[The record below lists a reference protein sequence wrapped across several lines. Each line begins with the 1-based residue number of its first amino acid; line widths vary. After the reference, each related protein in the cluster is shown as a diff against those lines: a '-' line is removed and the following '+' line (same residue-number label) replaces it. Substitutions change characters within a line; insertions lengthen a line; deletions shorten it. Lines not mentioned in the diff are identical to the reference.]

1 MTDVRQRPSVLDEIG
16 RYATF
21 YWPTLIVSIAVF
33 VAIYIFDSQSE
44 KSHIEDRR
52 AAVADKLSP
61 IRAQLEGNI
70 KSDIKLLQGL
80 AAVMETEPQMTQARF
95 SDVGRRLFS
104 RPMRL
109 NDISVIR
116 RTVTAMVYPYLPNQ
130 FMVGQPFSADPE
142 DLKAADYAE
151 KNNTFVVARPNMSSL
166 GDNRLRIY
174 YPINDGGDLPVSDN
188 TSPEKSSFRRVLVG
202 TIEVDRLF
210 KESGLDDPSL
220 NLNVALYDNLDRQ
233 GTPIFGNAEVMK
245 NAFMTMAV
253 NIGAQSWILA
263 ASPKDSANIA
273 AEDASRRRLLM
284 FFLAF
289 MILAPILWVARL
301 LEERQA
307 NIAELNEQKRE
318 LRMLSQ
324 RLQLAL
330 DASQIG
336 VWELDIASGRLHW
349 DPRMRQLYGMN
360 ADISETDIDEWK
372 RRIHPDDREATS
384 RRFDNAIRTNTDY
397 STQFRIKTDTG
408 EIRHLRAF
416 GAIYRDAHFRKKIVG
431 VNWSIT
437 ADVKMQE
444 DLQEAK
450 SALELQN
457 RALEDAR
464 LAMEHSSLHDP
475 LTGLANRRY
484 LDKHLADIDPAKSV
498 NDTTAI
504 LHIDLDRFK
513 DINDTLGH
521 AAGDTMLRHVANQI
535 SSMTDQNDFAARI
548 GGDEFV
554 VVCKGQQGMA
564 EEKARSM
571 GEALITAINQPIP
584 WEGQEC
590 RVGASIGIA
599 LIPPS
604 LDSMELALINA
615 DIALY
620 EAKRRGK
627 NRLEF
632 FSDTLKEATLATKRT
647 ADAILRSLEQNEFI
661 PYFQPQ
667 FDAHTLKIIGV
678 EALARWQ
685 HPDHGLLSPAAFLT
699 VAESLNVV
707 ADIDKAILEQT
718 LKAARRWEENGLD
731 ALHVSVNISA
741 QRLFDDGLMER
752 LARTPLPA
760 GGLAFELLES
770 IAFDDKDHAASLA
783 IDQIKALGI
792 EIEIDDFGTGYSSI
806 LSLLKLSPHRLKIDR
821 QLTLPIL
828 ESRKQRR
835 LIGSIVDIGKSL
847 GIDIIAEGVETM
859 QHAEILRDLG
869 CHILQ
874 GFALAKPMSDDALF
888 ALLTKNEAMKRKNAV
903 G

>member
-1 MTDVRQRPSVLDEIG
+1 MTNAQHRPDILERIS

-33 VAIYIFDSQSE
+33 VAVYIFDSQAQ
-44 KSHIEDRR
+44 KSHLEDRR
-52 AAVADKLSP
+52 AAVADKLGP

-80 AAVMETEPQMTQARF
+80 AAVMETEPGMDQTRF
-95 SDVGRRLFS
+95 AEIGRRLFS
-104 RPMRL
+104 RPVRL
-109 NDISVIR
+109 KDVSIVNS
-116 RTVTAMVYPYLPNQ
+116 TTTALIYPYLPNQ
-130 FMVGQPFSADPE
+130 SMVGEPFSANPE
-142 DLKAADYAE
+142 DLKAAALAE
-151 KNNTFVVARPNMSSL
+151 KTNTFVVARPNLSPQGKRSL
-166 GDNRLRIY
+166 KIVYPFNYGEGLAGTDSKLLTNANPRRL
-174 YPINDGGDLPVSDN
+174 
-188 TSPEKSSFRRVLVG
+188 LVG

-210 KESGLDDPSL
+210 RESGLTDPSL
-220 NLNVALYDNLDRQ
+220 NLDIALYDNIDRK
-233 GTPIFGNAEVMK
+233 GVPIFDNGPLVH
-245 NAFMTMAV
+245 NAFLTMAV
-253 NIGAQSWILA
+253 NIGAQSWLLT
-263 ASPKDSANIA
+263 ASPKDMANTAEESA
-273 AEDASRRRLLM
+273 STRRILM
-284 FFLAF
+284 FCLAF
-289 MILAPILWVARL
+289 MILGPILWVAKL
-301 LEERQA
+301 LEERHN
-307 NIAELNEQKRE
+307 NITELNEQKRE
-318 LRMLSQ
+318 LRTLSQ

-336 VWELDIASGRLHW
+336 VWELDIATGRLHW
-349 DPRMRQLYGMN
+349 DMRMRQLYAMDP
-360 ADISETDIDEWK
+360 DISETDIDVW
-372 RRIHPDDREATS
+372 RNSIHPEDREATS
-384 RRFDNAIRTNTDY
+384 KRFDNAIRTNSDY
-397 STQFRIKTDTG
+397 STQFRIITETG
-408 EIRHLRAF
+408 EVRHLRAF
-416 GAIYRDAHFRKKIVG
+416 GAVYRDAHFRKKIVG
-431 VNWSIT
+431 VNWSVT

-444 DLQEAK
+444 DLQKAK
-450 SALELQN
+450 NALELQN
-457 RALEDAR
+457 HALEDAR

-484 LDKHLADIDPAKSV
+484 LDKHLARIQPAHASNQMAAV
-498 NDTTAI
+498 

-521 AAGDTMLRHVANQI
+521 AAGDTMLRHVAHQI
-535 SSMTDQNDFAARI
+535 NALTNDEDFAARI

-554 VVCKGQQGMA
+554 VVCQSPKGMA
-564 EEKARSM
+564 EEQARAM

-590 RVGASIGIA
+590 RVGASIGVA

-632 FSDTLKEATLATKRT
+632 FSDTLKEATFATKRT
-647 ADAILRSLEQNEFI
+647 ADAILRSLENNEFI

-667 FDAHTLKIIGV
+667 FDAHTLQIIGV

-685 HPDHGLLSPAAFLT
+685 HPEQGLLPPAAFLT

-707 ADIDKAILEQT
+707 ADIDKTILKQT
-718 LKAARRWEENGLD
+718 IKAAKRWEENNLD

-752 LARTPLPA
+752 LARMPLPA
-760 GGLAFELLES
+760 GGLSFELLES
-770 IAFDDKDHAASLA
+770 IAFDDKDEAASTA

-806 LSLLKLSPHRLKIDR
+806 LSLLKLSPRRLKIDR

-828 ESRKQRR
+828 ESKPQRR

-869 CHILQ
+869 CHVLQ
-874 GFALAKPMSDDALF
+874 GYGLARPMSGDDLFDLMTKAHTTRKISAL
-888 ALLTKNEAMKRKNAV
+888 